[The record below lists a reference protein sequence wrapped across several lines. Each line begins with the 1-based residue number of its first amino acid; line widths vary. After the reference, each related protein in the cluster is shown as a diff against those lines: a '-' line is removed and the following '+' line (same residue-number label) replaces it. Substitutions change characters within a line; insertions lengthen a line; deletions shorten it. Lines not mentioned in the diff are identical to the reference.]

1 MKFINEGKNVQVR
14 IPKGPNRYNWL
25 GVRTGEEVDLPESI
39 GNSYGF
45 KKVLIK
51 DQLSPN
57 QVKTTEGKIG
67 DVKVETKQIDHFEK
81 QTEDEFYFKRLNEIT
96 GIGEKTANDIIRVF
110 QTEEKLKN
118 AIKNYDKLPFRDDI
132 EKKLREEYE

>member
-1 MKFINEGKNVQVR
+1 MKFINEGKDVQVR

-67 DVKVETKQIDHFEK
+67 DVKVETKQIETDR
-81 QTEDEFYFKRLNEIT
+81 QTDDFFKELTKIK
-96 GIGEKTANDIIRVF
+96 GIGKNTAQDILRVF
-110 QTEEKLKN
+110 PDEQKLKN

>member
-1 MKFINEGKNVQVR
+1 MKFINEGKDVQVR
-14 IPKGPNRYNWL
+14 IPEGPNRYRWN
-25 GVRTGEEVDLPESI
+25 GVRTGEEIDLPESI
-39 GNSYGF
+39 GLVYGF
-45 KKVLIK
+45 KKVG
-51 DQLSPN
+51 D
-57 QVKTTEGKIG
+57 VKLKVTEGKIG
-67 DVKVETKQIDHFEK
+67 KTIVETKQIDHFEK

-110 QTEEKLKN
+110 QTEEKLKI